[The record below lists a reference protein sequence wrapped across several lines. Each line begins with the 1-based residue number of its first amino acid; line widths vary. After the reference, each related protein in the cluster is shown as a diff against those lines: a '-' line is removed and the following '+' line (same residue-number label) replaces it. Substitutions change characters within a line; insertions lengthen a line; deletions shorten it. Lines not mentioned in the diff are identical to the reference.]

1 VTPRE
6 EMPPLYRVLDALHF
20 REFLRRIYR
29 IQVVGAEHIPA
40 RGGVIL
46 ASNHESL
53 FDPWL
58 LAVAT
63 TRPIRYMAKRE
74 LWRYPLV
81 GRAMDAFGTFP
92 IQRGAGDRTAMSR
105 GADLLRAGAVLG
117 VFPQGTARPFR
128 RRPFQRGAAKLAL
141 TVGCPLVPV
150 CLIGSEKVLRPNKPK
165 VGLPA
170 VQILIAPPIEVAA
183 NGRPTIP
190 AAKAL
195 TQQLEATITEL
206 RRPFGPPVHVWL
218 D

>member
-1 VTPRE
+1 
-6 EMPPLYRVLDALHF
+6 MPPLYRLLDTIHF
-20 REFLRRIYR
+20 RELLLRLYR
-29 IQVVGAEHIPA
+29 IELVGAEHIPP

-58 LAVAT
+58 LAVTT
-63 TRPIRYMAKRE
+63 TRPIRYMAKTE

-105 GADLLRAGAVLG
+105 GAQLLREGAVLG

-128 RRPFQRGAAKLAL
+128 HRPFHRGAAKLAL
-141 TVGCPLVPV
+141 AVGRPIVPV
-150 CLIGSEKVLRPNKPK
+150 CMIGTEQVLRPNRFK
-165 VGLPA
+165 VGLPS
-170 VQILIAPPIEVAA
+170 VRIIVAPPIEVAA

-195 TQQLEATITEL
+195 TQRLQETIEEL
-206 RRPFGPPVHVWL
+206 RRPYGPPKHVWL